1 MAQKAVIQYGNVDI
15 TGIKAAIGKFNK
27 TQHKQMILL
36 MKGAVR
42 VFVKTTV
49 QYIGVDTGMTG
60 GTLQPVAQEVGTGV
74 LAEVRA
80 RMKNSSR
87 TGFTT
92 MTGRYYRSRKRS
104 MDEGIKAGQNA
115 YVLKFGTVKRP
126 RMIFTFNTKVY
137 QFALWE
143 PRRWHSLNFGLEA
156 MVAYINQNFDTKFPY
171 AEMIDAL
178 NIKQKVG
185 QR

>member
-49 QYIGVDTGMTG
+49 RYIGVDTGMTG
-60 GTLQPVAQEVGTGV
+60 GTLQPVAQQVGTGV

-80 RMKNSSR
+80 RVKRSSR

-104 MDEGIKAGQNA
+104 IDEGIKAGQNA
-115 YVLKFGTVKRP
+115 YVLKFGTVQRP

-143 PRRWHSLNFGLEA
+143 PSWQSLNFGFEA
-156 MVAYINQNFDTKFPY
+156 MIAYINQEFDNRFPY
-171 AEMIDAL
+171 AEMVDAL
-178 NIKQKVG
+178 NLKQKAG

>member
-1 MAQKAVIQYGNVDI
+1 MAQKARIQYGNVDI

-27 TQHKQMILL
+27 THHQRMILL

-60 GTLQPVAQEVGTGV
+60 GTLQPVAQQVGTGV

-80 RMKNSSR
+80 RVKNSSR

-92 MTGRYYRSRKRS
+92 MTGRYYRSRRRS
-104 MDEGIKAGQNA
+104 MDEGIKAGHNA
-115 YVLKFGTVKRP
+115 YVLRFGTVQRP

-137 QFALWE
+137 QYALHE
-143 PRRWHSLNFGLEA
+143 PGWQSLNFGLEA
-156 MVAYINQNFDTKFPY
+156 MAAYINQEFDNRFPY
-171 AEMIDAL
+171 ALMVDAL
-178 NIKQKVG
+178 NLKQKAG